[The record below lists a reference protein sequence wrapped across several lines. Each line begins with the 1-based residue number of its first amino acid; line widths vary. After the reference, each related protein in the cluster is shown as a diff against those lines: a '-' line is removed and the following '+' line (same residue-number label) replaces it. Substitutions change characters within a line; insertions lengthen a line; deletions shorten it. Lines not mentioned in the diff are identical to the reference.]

1 MCKIA
6 NKSVLIVDDEAEL
19 TGLIAELADAEG
31 LSPQQLNDST
41 QFEQVYQEHFD
52 LIFIDLMMPGK
63 DGVQLLRHLG
73 EKSSKVPIVIMSGFD
88 NGILSVA
95 YELAKE
101 HRLNIIETVA
111 KPFRVQQIKKLLK
124 TVNRP
129 KALQRKAADIQPLTL
144 SVDTMLG
151 AIKNNQF
158 CFHYQPQ
165 VNLADNS
172 LYGYEA
178 LARWHHPEHGVVK
191 PAHFITFLEKN
202 SLISTLSLA
211 LLHASLKEI
220 ASLPGADNT
229 KFSINVSTDQLSEL
243 DLPDYIHSNLIANNI
258 NPERLTIEIT
268 ETGLI
273 RDNKSTLD
281 ILARFRLKGFNL
293 AIDDFGTGSAMY
305 EHLQKLPINEL
316 KIDKSFISRCLIDMK
331 SKVIVE
337 HTVSLAKQL
346 GIRTV
351 AEGVESGEIASYLKD
366 VGVDIAQGY
375 YFGKPKSYADTL
387 ATSKIN
393 HAL

>member
-19 TGLIAELADAEG
+19 TGLIAELAEAEG
-31 LSPQQLNDST
+31 LVSQQLNDST
-41 QFEQVYQEHFD
+41 QFETIYKDHFD

-73 EKSSKVPIVIMSGFD
+73 EKSSSVPIVIMSGFD

-101 HRLNIIETVA
+101 HRLNIIETVS
-111 KPFRVQQIKKLLK
+111 KPFRVQQIRKLLEAVK
-124 TVNRP
+124 RP
-129 KALQRKAADIQPLTL
+129 KAIETRPFETQPIALT
-144 SVDTMLG
+144 VDGILH
-151 AIKNNQF
+151 AIKDNQF
-158 CFHYQPQ
+158 CFFYQPQ
-165 VNLADNS
+165 IELSDNS
-172 LYGYEA
+172 IYGYEA
-178 LARWHHPEHGVVK
+178 LARWHHPEHGLIK
-191 PAHFITFLEKN
+191 PADFISFLEKN
-202 SLISTLSLA
+202 SLISTLSLS
-211 LLHASLKEI
+211 LLHASLTEI
-220 ASLPGADNT
+220 RSLPGTDKT
-229 KFSINVSTDQLSEL
+229 KFSINVSTDQLNEL
-243 DLPDYIHSNLIANNI
+243 DLPDYIHSDLLANDI
-258 NPERLTIEIT
+258 EPARLTIEIT

-316 KIDKSFISRCLIDMK
+316 KIDKSFVTKCLTDMK

-346 GIRTV
+346 GLRTV
-351 AEGVESGEIASYLKD
+351 AEGVESGEVAAYLKD

-375 YFGKPKSYADTL
+375 YFGKPMSYTDIL
-387 ATSKIN
+387 A
-393 HAL
+393 AY

>member
-1 MCKIA
+1 MCKTA
-6 NKSVLIVDDEAEL
+6 NKNVLIVDDEAEL
-19 TGLIAELADAEG
+19 TGLIAELVEAEG
-31 LSPQQLNDST
+31 LSPHQLNDST
-41 QFEQVYQEHFD
+41 QFETVYKDHFD

-73 EKSSKVPIVIMSGFD
+73 EKSSDVPIVIMSGFD

-95 YELAKE
+95 YELARE

-111 KPFRVQQIKKLLK
+111 KPFRIQQIKKLLK
-124 TVNRP
+124 TVKSP
-129 KALQRKAADIQPLTL
+129 KTLERKAMDTQPLALT
-144 SVDTMLG
+144 VDAILH
-151 AIKNNQF
+151 AIKQRQF

-165 VNLADNS
+165 INLADNS
-172 LYGYEA
+172 IYGYEA
-178 LARWHHPEHGVVK
+178 LARWHHPEYGLVK

-202 SLISTLSLA
+202 SLISTLSLS
-211 LLHASLKEI
+211 LLHASL
-220 ASLPGADNT
+220 SQMVHLPGTEET
-229 KFSINVSTDQLSEL
+229 KFSINVSTDQLNEL
-243 DLPDYIHSNLIANNI
+243 DLPDYIHADLIANNI

-316 KIDKSFISRCLIDMK
+316 KIDKSFVSKCLIDMK

-346 GIRTV
+346 GLRTV

-375 YFGKPKSYADTL
+375 YFGKPMDYEAIIG
-387 ATSKIN
+387 ATS
-393 HAL
+393 